1 MPLSD
6 YMPYGAPELLDG
18 AAPRMARST
27 LVASG
32 IVALMVCAFG
42 FIAAKQPASIELTPD
57 VIRKFVLEPQ
67 PNAPQEPHAH
77 GFVQPHP
84 MNEPREFLPVIDD
97 KDQKPI
103 DVPIDVPGP
112 VGPLTPGNVVEPG
125 AVRAPGGDAPPAIPD
140 PGVFVWTDEMPQ
152 LVKGVKPDYP
162 DLAREAGVEGTVKLQ
177 LLVGLDGHVMRALV
191 RPGGSVPML
200 DEAAIAAAMKTVFT
214 PALANHRPVMVW
226 VTQDYRFTLH

>member
-1 MPLSD
+1 
-6 YMPYGAPELLDG
+6 MPYGAPELLEG

-32 IVALMVCAFG
+32 LVALMVCAFG
-42 FIAAKQPASIELTPD
+42 LIAAKQPASIELTPD

-67 PNAPQEPHAH
+67 PNAPQEPHARE
-77 GFVQPHP
+77 FVQPQP
-84 MNEPREFLPVIDD
+84 ISEPREFLPVLDEL
-97 KDQKPI
+97 DQKPS

-112 VGPLTPGNVVEPG
+112 VGPLTPGKAGEPD
-125 AVRAPGGDAPPAIPD
+125 AVPDRADYGLPPPPQ

-177 LLVGLDGHVMRALV
+177 LLIGLDGHVMRALV